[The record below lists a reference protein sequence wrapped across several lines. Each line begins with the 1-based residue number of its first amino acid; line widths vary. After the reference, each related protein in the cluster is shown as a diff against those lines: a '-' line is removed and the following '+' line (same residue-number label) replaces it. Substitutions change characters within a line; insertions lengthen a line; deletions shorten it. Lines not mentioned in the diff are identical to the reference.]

1 MYLSRVEYYRVDGV
15 PFRVQ
20 MMDEE
25 NTKALCDS
33 CYVADD
39 ERSFTT
45 FFAVDHESYVPDG
58 LPYYALQGLF
68 IYAFPRGDI
77 RAEMRLNAAK
87 AYRKELFAKL
97 TNSAGRKFAILPS
110 HGRAAVDEN
119 PDEMGP
125 NGPNIYVDWVHFTY
139 LTDMTYGLIE
149 NGEDNAY
156 GAERPEARVM
166 YLEDDCLVIDD
177 GETKMYYGDFEIV
190 PIADTD
196 VSK

>member
-1 MYLSRVEYYRVDGV
+1 MYLSKVEYYSINGGSTPVSHILSEDLTERLCT
-15 PFRVQ
+15 
-20 MMDEE
+20 E
-25 NTKALCDS
+25 TK
-33 CYVADD
+33 VARD
-39 ERSFTT
+39 ERSEYVY
-45 FFAVDHESYVPDG
+45 FAVFNENHV
-58 LPYYALQGLF
+58 
-68 IYAFPRGDI
+68 PRGTSYCCI
-77 RAEMRLNAAK
+77 QGMYLYPQRRADVAEQTRLDAAK
-87 AYRKELFAKL
+87 VYRKELFAKL

-149 NGEDNAY
+149 NGEDTAY
-156 GAERPEARVM
+156 GAEAWVM

-190 PIADTD
+190 PIADA
-196 VSK
+196 VVPK